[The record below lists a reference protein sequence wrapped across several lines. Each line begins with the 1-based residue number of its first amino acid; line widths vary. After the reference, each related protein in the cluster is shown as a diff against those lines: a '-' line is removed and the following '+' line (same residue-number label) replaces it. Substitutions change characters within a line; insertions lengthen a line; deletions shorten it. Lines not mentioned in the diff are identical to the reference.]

1 MPYTSMLAEA
11 ARNWWT
17 FLFRGIVAVL
27 FAVMAFL
34 WPGLTLAALVLVW
47 GAFAFVDGVFAIVA
61 GAKSRWW
68 SILVFGLFGVAAGL
82 IALFLPGITALAL
95 LMIVA
100 AWAIVRGVLEIVAAV
115 RLRREISGEWL
126 LILAGVASVAF
137 GILMMLF
144 PGAGALALIWLIG
157 LQALVAGILLFG
169 LAFRLRRVNTRGHA
183 VRVDLGGETPPRPG
197 VRA

>member
-1 MPYTSMLAEA
+1 MPYTTLLAET

-17 FLFRGIVAVL
+17 FLLRGIVAVL

-47 GAFAFVDGVFAIVA
+47 GAFALVDGVFAMVT

-68 SILVFGLFGVAAGL
+68 SVAIFGLFGIAAGL
-82 IALFLPGITALAL
+82 IAFFLPGITALTL

-100 AWAIVRGVLEIVAAV
+100 AWAIVRGVLEIVAAI

-126 LILAGVASVAF
+126 LVLAGVASIAF
-137 GILMMLF
+137 GVLMAMY
-144 PGAGALALIWLIG
+144 PGAGAVALIWLIG
-157 LQALVAGILLFG
+157 LQALVAGVLLIG
-169 LAFRLRRVNTRGHA
+169 LSFRLRAISKRGQTI
-183 VRVDLGGETPPRPG
+183 RPDLGAEPPTRPG